1 MGKRRLEQALA
12 QARAQAPGWA
22 EFEVRWRPFQLN
34 ASAPKGRGVVK
45 LDHYNTKFGP
55 ARVAQI
61 VPYMVGVGKQ
71 HGIEFSYGG
80 HIGNTFDSHRLL
92 TAAYKEGGAALQDK
106 LVEELFKAYFEQE
119 KSMGEA
125 AVLAT
130 CAEKAGMK
138 DTAAAVLADESLM
151 AEETQAEM
159 RQYGRAV
166 SGVPFFIVDGAYAL
180 SGAQEPEAFLDLFK
194 KLGMPS

>member
-1 MGKRRLEQALA
+1 MFFIFQFIGKSQFSLDKALLLLRNSRL
-12 QARAQAPGWA
+12 
-22 EFEVRWRPFQLN
+22 V
-34 ASAPKGRGVVK
+34 
-45 LDHYNTKFGP
+45 H
-55 ARVAQI
+55 
-61 VPYMVGVGKQ
+61 
-71 HGIEFSYGG
+71 
-80 HIGNTFDSHRLL
+80 LL
-92 TAAYKEGGAALQDK
+92 
-106 LVEELFKAYFEQE
+106 VFKAYFEQE